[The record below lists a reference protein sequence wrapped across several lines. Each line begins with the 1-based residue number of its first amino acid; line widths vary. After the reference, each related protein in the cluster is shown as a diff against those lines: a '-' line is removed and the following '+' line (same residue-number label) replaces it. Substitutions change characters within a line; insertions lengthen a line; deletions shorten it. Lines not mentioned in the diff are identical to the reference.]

1 MRNLILS
8 NRFAMNKKRFWLT
21 VFAMAAASFIIT
33 CASYIKITE
42 DIEMWQSQWQEFE
55 LTEYIDHLGFTEA
68 YCWDRYFLYPLYCLP
83 FVLFVFNAFFICRE
97 SENKTIRNK
106 LTVGY
111 KKREIYLANFV
122 TAAETGIALYIA
134 VILGSLV
141 GIILAGKNAFTGMN
155 IPLHLLIGLTE
166 VISCAALSSFICMQF
181 QKRATALF
189 VSIAVCC
196 ILCFVASYIG
206 NRVQQPE
213 FSYGLEGSSEG
224 VITLVRKMNPDYIKE
239 PLRTVCYTLLGFL
252 PFGNIPLL
260 SKYEYSLNYGFV
272 ERPLLSAL
280 LPLLFTATITSAGI
294 FLFNRKDLK

>member
-21 VFAMAAASFIIT
+21 VCAMAAASFIIT
-33 CASYIKITE
+33 CALYIRITKGLE
-42 DIEMWQSQWQEFE
+42 SRPHNPLSE
-55 LTEYIDHLGFTEA
+55 LSDYLGFTEA

-97 SENKTIRNK
+97 LENKTIRNK

-111 KKREIYLANFV
+111 KRREIYLANFV
-122 TAAETGIALYIA
+122 TAVETGIALYIA

-155 IPLHLLIGLTE
+155 IPLYLLIGLTE

-181 QKRATALF
+181 QKKAAALF

-196 ILCFVASYIG
+196 ILCLAAAYISG
-206 NRVQQPE
+206 EVRLPE
-213 FSYGLEGSSEG
+213 ISYGLEGSSDG
-224 VITLVRKMNPDYIKE
+224 VIILVRKVNPDYIKE
-239 PLRTVCYTLLGFL
+239 PLRTVYYALLGFL
-252 PFGNIPLL
+252 PFGNMPLL
-260 SKYEYSLNYGFV
+260 SGNEFYSNNGLV
-272 ERPLLSAL
+272 ARPLLSAL
-280 LPLLFTATITSAGI
+280 LPLLFTVMITSAGI